1 MGDNYNL
8 ALDSLYEALRT
19 VECKDCIFDE
29 TCNMRSCSGAEG
41 LCDIISIFKFI
52 NDKYGK

>member
-1 MGDNYNL
+1 MGDDFNL
-8 ALDSLYEALRT
+8 ALDSLYKALRT
-19 VECKDCIFDE
+19 VKCKDCIFDE